1 MNVAIPLATSVVSF
15 LFALTVLDQYL
26 ERRRPYQLV
35 WTVGLVLYGLASL
48 LHTLWAVGITG
59 EVVFRLWYLTGAM
72 LVAAYLGMGSLYLH
86 VPRRVAHGVLA
97 VLLLLTA
104 VSTILALGVSLQADA
119 ALLEGESLAS
129 VVPGT
134 EPPLRFYP
142 AYVGILTAVLNILGS
157 LALVGSAV
165 YSAVVVVRRKA
176 PGYRAVSN
184 VLIAIGAFISA
195 AGGTLERFD
204 VPQPHDIALLLGVVI
219 IYLGFLRSREVFS
232 VYRIPFRRPV
242 KEARS

>member
-35 WTVGLVLYGLASL
+35 WTVGLVLYGVASL

-59 EVVFRLWYLTGAM
+59 ELVFRLWYLTGAM

-86 VPRRVAHGVLA
+86 VPRRVARGVLA
-97 VLLLLTA
+97 VLLLVTA
-104 VSTILALGVSLQADA
+104 VSAVLALGVSLQGDV
-119 ALLEGESLAS
+119 ALLEGKNLAS

-134 EPPLRFYP
+134 ESQRFYP
-142 AYVGILTAVLNILGS
+142 AYVGILTAILNALGS
-157 LALVGSAV
+157 LVLLGSAV
-165 YSAVVVVRRKA
+165 YSAIVFARRRA
-176 PGYRAVSN
+176 AGYRVISN

-204 VPQPHDIALLLGVVI
+204 VPQPHTMALFLGVIVI
-219 IYLGFLRSREVFS
+219 YVGFLRSREMFS
-232 VYRIPFRRPV
+232 VYRVPFRRSAKQAP
-242 KEARS
+242 S